1 MSPKESTLRILASIL
16 FPLKAGAEARG
27 ASRAGLPVRHFFFI
41 TGFYW
46 VIKCEDRCYIYFF
59 KEGSLKL
66 SVTLL
71 LISFEFTLD
80 LRGKK
85 KKYKG
90 INL

>member
-1 MSPKESTLRILASIL
+1 VSPKKTLRILASIL
-16 FPLKAGAEARG
+16 FPLEAGAEAKG
-27 ASRAGLPVRHFFFI
+27 AQAGPGPPYKTFFFI

-46 VIKCEDRCYIYFF
+46 VIKCEDRCYIFLF

-66 SVTLL
+66 SMTLL

-80 LRGKK
+80 LRGKE

-90 INL
+90 ITF